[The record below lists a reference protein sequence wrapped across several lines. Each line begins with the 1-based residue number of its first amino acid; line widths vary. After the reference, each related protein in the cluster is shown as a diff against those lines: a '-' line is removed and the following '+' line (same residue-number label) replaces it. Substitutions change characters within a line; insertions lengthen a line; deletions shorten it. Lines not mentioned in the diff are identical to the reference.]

1 MALGSSRRRIWG
13 LALLEGLILTLA
25 SSAAGFLVSRWAV
38 ESLPRFLPKQADM
51 PNIEVK
57 VLSTNNPPTGAGED
71 GVPLVAGAVGNA
83 IATLTGVRIREL
95 PFTPDRVR
103 GALGA

>member
-1 MALGSSRRRIWG
+1 
-13 LALLEGLILTLA
+13 
-25 SSAAGFLVSRWAV
+25 
-38 ESLPRFLPKQADM
+38 
-51 PNIEVK
+51 
-57 VLSTNNPPTGAGED
+57 
-71 GVPLVAGAVGNA
+71 VPLVAGAVGNA